1 MKVMKEGVKG
11 ERESLEEAEDAQE
24 EVAFERNAAWRGNTN
39 QLVIKESPLEGFQG
53 CGDGRARKERRRKR
67 RRVDF
72 GGRYRAKAVGRLL

>member
-39 QLVIKESPLEGFQG
+39 QLVIKESPL
-53 CGDGRARKERRRKR
+53 DGNSSI
-67 RRVDF
+67 
-72 GGRYRAKAVGRLL
+72 LLS